1 MVTRRKISFDKGSI
15 TKLIKEVFEEEFK
28 RQEIEKHFLSR

>member
-1 MVTRRKISFDKGSI
+1 MATRRKISFDKRNI

-28 RQEIEKHFLSR
+28 RQEVDKNFLSW